1 MALPHTTTLR
11 FILDT
16 DTVTPDAGDL
26 ESYLIGIL
34 DGHDDVLLLRYSDN
48 GPPETELHHNDFSP
62 TGRHAPGWLV
72 IDPVHDHSDNHFWNT
87 VVASAAYTYADDQ
100 ITRMGVH
107 GGDLLEVPLHYSL
120 RQLQD
125 PTAEQQAQLRRDLIL
140 QRAVEAIHETF
151 LVTNRAILL
160 DPIPGLPDLPH
171 GRHTLGPAA
180 ALVFVGH
187 WLRAK
192 GEYILQ
198 AGTRS
203 TLRTDRVAFY
213 SLATESLVPAGWRW
227 SRNFS
232 QTAPSE
238 QRHLRQL
245 QASQSSRIAAAL
257 KARDRSWAA
266 GLSMSTSDAQEEAI
280 ECVVDVAMN
289 LMGAYDATA
298 QMVELISPTETPLRN
313 SKWQF
318 ENWTKK
324 QGKRLPDLLATFGRH
339 QSIFDIIR
347 ILRNT
352 IHGRCMEGLLVKYP
366 PIARP
371 DEFYLALPE
380 EQTGGLR
387 RAFEGSGGF
396 LQWKVQELFTGHL
409 QADPDFL
416 IQNMILQA
424 ATALNEMMNATPVA
438 QLLKLSTEPSAN
450 PPDEGLFN
458 ERNRTNARR
467 QIGL

>member
-1 MALPHTTTLR
+1 
-11 FILDT
+11 
-16 DTVTPDAGDL
+16 
-26 ESYLIGIL
+26 
-34 DGHDDVLLLRYSDN
+34 
-48 GPPETELHHNDFSP
+48 
-62 TGRHAPGWLV
+62 V
-72 IDPVHDHSDNHFWNT
+72 IDPVHNPRADHFWNI
-87 VVASAAYTYADDQ
+87 VASATYTNADDQ
-100 ITRMGVH
+100 ITQMGVH
-107 GGDLLEVPLHYSL
+107 GGDLLEVPLHYAL

-125 PTAEQQAQLRRDLIL
+125 PTAAQQAQLRRGLIL
-140 QRAVEAIHETF
+140 QRAAEAIHETV
-151 LVTNRAILL
+151 LVTNRAVLL

-171 GRHTLGPAA
+171 GRYALRPAV

-198 AGTRS
+198 AGTHS
-203 TLRTDRVAFY
+203 TIRTDRVAFY

-227 SRNFS
+227 SRAFS

-257 KARDRSWAA
+257 KARDRTWAA
-266 GLSMSTSDAQEEAI
+266 ALSMSTSDAQEEAI
-280 ECVVDVAMN
+280 DCVVDVAMN

-298 QMVELISPTETPLRN
+298 QMVELLNPTETPLHN

-318 ENWTKK
+318 KNWTKK
-324 QGKRLPDLLATFGRH
+324 QRKSLPDLLATFGRH
-339 QSIFDIIR
+339 QSILDIIR

-352 IHGRCMEGLLVKYP
+352 IHGRCMEGRLVRYP
-366 PIARP
+366 HIARP

-380 EQTGGLR
+380 EQTDELR
-387 RAFEGSGGF
+387 RAFEGSGG
-396 LQWKVQELFTGHL
+396 LHQWKVQLSRGHL

-416 IQNMILQA
+416 IQNMIIQA
-424 ATALNEMMNATPVA
+424 ATALDEMMDATPVA

-458 ERNRTNARR
+458 ERNRSNARR